1 MNDFVL
7 PVHDTSK
14 LKYLFY
20 HLFTYSSYYIIIR
33 LYHYILLNIVFFYSP
48 TTLKIHQS
56 LSLPITISFHRHPLT
71 TNHQNYHHQS
81 TINLPSTILSSSIST
96 NSHLQSPTYLIAVF
110 IVSHNLMFFVLW
122 YRYTYKKS
130 SGSRR
135 SYSNMLN
142 ARKLIFILL
151 SPLTSPT

>member
-1 MNDFVL
+1 MGSHPTNLPQNTINAQVNSTSTAASGGRITQEMNDFVL

-110 IVSHNLMFFVLW
+110 IVSHNLMFFVL
-122 YRYTYKKS
+122 
-130 SGSRR
+130 
-135 SYSNMLN
+135 
-142 ARKLIFILL
+142 
-151 SPLTSPT
+151 